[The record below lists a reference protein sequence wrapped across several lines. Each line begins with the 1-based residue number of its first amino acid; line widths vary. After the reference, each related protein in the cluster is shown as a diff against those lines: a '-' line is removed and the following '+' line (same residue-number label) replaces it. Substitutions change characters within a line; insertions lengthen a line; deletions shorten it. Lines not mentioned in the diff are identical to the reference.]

1 MSMFEVSSLKEVLEP
16 EILRKSWEPER
27 SLYQWFTEQ
36 EDEDQEDSRQDQEN
50 PGSSLQADSIFYVI
64 DLCNI

>member
-1 MSMFEVSSLKEVLEP
+1 MGRIGDELLLGPDGLIDGQDRAPGKVL
-16 EILRKSWEPER
+16 
-27 SLYQWFTEQ
+27 TEQ

-64 DLCNI
+64 DLCNILII

>member
-1 MSMFEVSSLKEVLEP
+1 MQIGDQDNTDGMADAERIDVVSPYSQDVAEA
-16 EILRKSWEPER
+16 R
-27 SLYQWFTEQ
+27 